1 MTKEYKLAKIEDF
14 LKLPADR
21 IHDCMAELADHF
33 CNLKLSMELMSLTP
47 DLMGLDKMVWV
58 DDGGKYVKTTI
69 NFEGSDEVIRIQY
82 GEVPEEVVKS
92 LGEVS

>member
-1 MTKEYKLAKIEDF
+1 MTEEYKLAKIEDF

-33 CNLKLSMELMSLTP
+33 CSLKSSMELMSLTP
-47 DLMGLDKMVWV
+47 DVIELNGMTWI

-69 NFEGSDEVIRIQY
+69 QFEDGEALQFQY
-82 GEVPEEVVKS
+82 GEVPEND
-92 LGEVS
+92 